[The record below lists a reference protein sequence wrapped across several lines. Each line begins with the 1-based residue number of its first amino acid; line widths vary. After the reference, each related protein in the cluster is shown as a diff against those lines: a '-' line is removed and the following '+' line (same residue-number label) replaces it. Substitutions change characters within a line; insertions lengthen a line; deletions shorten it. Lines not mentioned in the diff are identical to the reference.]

1 MTERD
6 ILITGIVALWAGIA
20 ALVIYIK
27 TLHEKHSKDQKET
40 IEVMAKELAKS
51 NVIIENNTRVFDR
64 VMELVNKS
72 VKR

>member
-6 ILITGIVALWAGIA
+6 ILITGIVALWGVMA

-27 TLHEKHSKDQKET
+27 VLHEKHSKDQKET
-40 IEVMAKELAKS
+40 IESVTKEISKS
-51 NVIIENNTRVFDR
+51 TIALEHNTRAFDQVIKHIER
-64 VMELVNKS
+64 S